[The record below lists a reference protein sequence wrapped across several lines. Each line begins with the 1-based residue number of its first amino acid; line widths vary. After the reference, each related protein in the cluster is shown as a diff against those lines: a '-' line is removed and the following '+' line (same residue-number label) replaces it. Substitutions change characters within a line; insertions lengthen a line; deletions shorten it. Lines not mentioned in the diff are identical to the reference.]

1 MSAKIESLKHSVLQ
15 LEHAIAIEDVTLI
28 KQMTRV
34 IADTAKQIENTFSM
48 IEQKETGIYF
58 KRINTIQFL
67 YKPMYSKNPY
77 SGNFLENFSRE
88 RTYQLTRAGAIDQH
102 NRFWT
107 SHQVI
112 KGNIFGSVPKELIS
126 ADAVFELKRMGWE
139 EVAVEIIDFG
149 KTTTDI
155 KQLYEFCNA
164 NFNKFLF
171 INEQST
177 KTNLALKF
185 AV

>member
-15 LEHAIAIEDVTLI
+15 LEHAIATDDVALI
-28 KQMTRV
+28 KQMSRV
-34 IADTAKQIENTFSM
+34 IANTAKEIENNYSM

-58 KRINTIQFL
+58 KRINTIPFL

-102 NRFWT
+102 NSFWT
-107 SHQVI
+107 AHQVI
-112 KGNIFGSVPKELIS
+112 NGNIFGSVPKELIS

-139 EVAVEIIDFG
+139 EVAVEVLDFG
-149 KTTTDI
+149 KGTTDI

-164 NFNKFLF
+164 NFSKFIF

-177 KTNLALKF
+177 KANLALKF